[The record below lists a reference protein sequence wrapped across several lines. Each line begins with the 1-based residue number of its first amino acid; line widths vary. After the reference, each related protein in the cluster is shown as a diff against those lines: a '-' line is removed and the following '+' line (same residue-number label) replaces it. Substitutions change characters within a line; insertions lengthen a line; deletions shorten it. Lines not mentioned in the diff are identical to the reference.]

1 MKKLVIAFL
10 AISTL
15 ASCSSDEGSTVSKD
29 GFAISGT
36 VTNSSE
42 TPIYLEEL
50 SFSNAK
56 VIDTAQVDASGN
68 FSMNGSVPMTGLYR
82 LRIDNQHA
90 WMLMLNNG
98 DNISFN
104 GDFNNVQEY
113 TMEGSPDT
121 KAMMDFMAGLK
132 PTQER
137 LNQAYQDY
145 NAATRDPNQ
154 MSQLTGK
161 KAAYEQAQKAYE
173 EYILNFAENSTN
185 PVLGVYAATF
195 IQNVDAHFDR
205 LNAFVQKA
213 YKLMPNA
220 VLVQNYNQRMVQQGA
235 KLAQKQQQEK
245 QTAEGTEAKE
255 ISMPDP
261 ANKVRKLMRI
271 KERSCRR

>member
-1 MKKLVIAFL
+1 
-10 AISTL
+10 
-15 ASCSSDEGSTVSKD
+15 
-29 GFAISGT
+29 
-36 VTNSSE
+36 
-42 TPIYLEEL
+42 
-50 SFSNAK
+50 
-56 VIDTAQVDASGN
+56 
-68 FSMNGSVPMTGLYR
+68 
-82 LRIDNQHA
+82 
-90 WMLMLNNG
+90 
-98 DNISFN
+98 
-104 GDFNNVQEY
+104 
-113 TMEGSPDT
+113 
-121 KAMMDFMAGLK
+121 
-132 PTQER
+132 
-137 LNQAYQDY
+137 
-145 NAATRDPNQ
+145 

-220 VLVQNYNQRMVQQGA
+220 VLVQNYHQRMVQQGA